1 MPRIPDCPSS
11 WLALKILD
19 LPSQDWCWSWNS
31 NILVTWSE
39 EMTHLE
45 TLMLGKIESGRRRDN
60 RGWDGWMESLTQ
72 WTWVWLNS
80 RSWWWTGSPGVLQS
94 MGLQWVRHNWATE
107 LNWSEL
113 SQPLWCISQFHAI
126 NLLMYNIFPYI
137 SGGSWLTDGFVA
149 FKNKTRKWKMV
160 EE

>member
-80 RSWWWTGSPGVLQS
+80 GSWWWTGWPGMLQS
-94 MGLQWVRHNWATE
+94 MGLQRFRHDWATE
-107 LNWSEL
+107 LNCDIL
-113 SQPLWCISQFHAI
+113 SPGGRSLMSLCGLLSKCLEFPLSALRNTKWTSSF
-126 NLLMYNIFPYI
+126 N
-137 SGGSWLTDGFVA
+137 SWGS
-149 FKNKTRKWKMV
+149 
-160 EE
+160 